1 MYHANDKRYEQL
13 HFEAR
18 ELAEIDRYALDG
30 DLNLWVTSNWAI
42 SSRA

>member
-1 MYHANDKRYEQL
+1 MYHVNDKRYEQL

-30 DLNLWVTSNWAI
+30 DLNPPVMTSRAT